1 MEKLIRFPKIE
12 IKPKN
17 LFVKLSE
24 VGIRKK
30 MVILFRNRRRRF
42 GDAEIKISCNERY
55 DLEPTSMSGI

>member
-24 VGIRKK
+24 VGIRKQ
-30 MVILFRNRRRRF
+30 N
-42 GDAEIKISCNERY
+42 GDIIS
-55 DLEPTSMSGI
+55 